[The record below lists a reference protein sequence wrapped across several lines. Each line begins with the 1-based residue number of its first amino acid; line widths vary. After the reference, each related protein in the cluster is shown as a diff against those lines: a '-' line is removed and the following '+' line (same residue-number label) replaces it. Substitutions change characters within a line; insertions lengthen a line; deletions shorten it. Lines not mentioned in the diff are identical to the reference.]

1 MCALWVSTLWVCIEH
16 CWVGGNLPPCKGT
29 MNTVYDVHNNILSL
43 YQFSTMNVMFQVWP
57 FLYFITD
64 STPHHSVVYPA
75 WLTMVNYWWTNV
87 SISPPPMSRTIGK
100 KWEKYYRKCW
110 EKLFLK
116 NLEPALLRCRFNIEF
131 CTKEGGGASNNSGW
145 MSVKWMRK
153 RNLPDTRQT
162 ENFVIVFGKLSR
174 K

>member
-1 MCALWVSTLWVCIEH
+1 MYPPWFSWQWLLCSKFDHSYGVVYPPM
-16 CWVGGNLPPCKGT
+16 VGHHGFLDKEYNVPSMT
-29 MNTVYDVHNNILSL
+29 IL
-43 YQFSTMNVMFQVWP
+43 
-57 FLYFITD
+57 ITD
-64 STPHHSVVYPA
+64 STPHHGVVCPV
-75 WLTMVNYWWTNV
+75 WLTLVNYWWTNV

-100 KWEKYYRKCW
+100 KWEKYYWKCW

-131 CTKEGGGASNNSGW
+131 CTKEGGGAPNNSGW